1 MGPADKAKQ
10 YFVDM
15 GFQCPPRQTTADFL
29 TAVTDPHERKP
40 LPGFEGRLP
49 RTPKEFEEAF
59 KASEFYAQEEEHRLA
74 YQASVQEANPIEEFK
89 DATKQTKQKHVSMKD
104 PYTINFVGQ
113 VKTLTIRQVQ
123 LTRGDMTSIVSRYG
137 SNVSEF
143 SIETMPRLA
152 ANMTLFPDPF
162 FSFSFVLAKKKV
174 LKAIIVGSVFL
185 LLPLTASGTFTRG
198 GVLFFSLLFNSLISQ
213 AELLMSMQGRPIL
226 YKHKRFAMYRPAA
239 FAISQICVDI
249 PMVIVQILLFSVC
262 LYFMAGLQRTFAKWI
277 VFCLILIA
285 TSLCM
290 TAFFRMVSDDLQMF
304 ILVVHH
310 QFMVRT

>member
-104 PYTINFVGQ
+104 PYTINFIGQ

-162 FSFSFVLAKKKV
+162 FFVLLCSGQKKGSQSHHCRFRV
-174 LKAIIVGSVFL
+174 LAFASDSQRYLHSWRCSL
-185 LLPLTASGTFTRG
+185 LLVALQLSHLA
-198 GVLFFSLLFNSLISQ
+198 
-213 AELLMSMQGRPIL
+213 GRAPNV
-226 YKHKRFAMYRPAA
+226 Y
-239 FAISQICVDI
+239 
-249 PMVIVQILLFSVC
+249 
-262 LYFMAGLQRTFAKWI
+262 AG
-277 VFCLILIA
+277 
-285 TSLCM
+285 SPN
-290 TAFFRMVSDDLQMF
+290 
-304 ILVVHH
+304 LV
-310 QFMVRT
+310 